1 MQRGSPILGAG
12 RSVLKSAV
20 RHVGTATSSLRPMPD
35 FLVIGTKRGGTTSF
49 YFDLI
54 EHPSIMR
61 LFPPPLPG
69 LKPDATKGVHYFD
82 SNYLKGET
90 WYRSYMPTRVTR
102 RIRTLRSGARSVVGE
117 ASPYYLFHPDAA
129 RRAHA
134 AVPGARL
141 VVLLRDPAMRAYSH
155 WKERRRGNA
164 EELDFAAALDAEP
177 LRLAGERERL
187 LQDPGYQ
194 SYAWEQ
200 QSYLTQSRYSES
212 LRPWIDHYG
221 REQLLVLASEEYYAD
236 PVKVLGEVDEFL
248 GLPRRALSTGAIR
261 NAAPGGALPE
271 AVRRRLALEFKDDIA
286 ALSDLV
292 GRTFPW

>member
-1 MQRGSPILGAG
+1 MPGGSTILRVG
-12 RSVLKSAV
+12 RTVLKSAV
-20 RHVGTATSSLRPMPD
+20 RHVGTATSSWRPMPD

-54 EHPSIMR
+54 EHPSILR

-82 SNYLKGET
+82 SNYVRGES
-90 WYRSYMPTRVTR
+90 WYRSYMPTTASRKLRTTR
-102 RIRTLRSGARSVVGE
+102 TGVRSVVGE

-129 RRAHA
+129 RRAHL
-134 AVPGARL
+134 AVPDARL
-141 VVLLRDPAMRAYSH
+141 IVLLRDPAMRTYSH

-164 EELDFAAALDAEP
+164 EDLDFAAALDAEP
-177 LRLAGERERL
+177 ARLAGERERL
-187 LQDPGYQ
+187 LHDPAYV

-200 QSYLTQSRYSES
+200 QSYVTQSRYSES
-212 LRPWIDHYG
+212 LGPWIDLYG
-221 REQLLVLASEEYYAD
+221 RERLLVLASEDYYAD
-236 PVKVLGEVDEFL
+236 PVSALGDVDEFL
-248 GLPRRALSTGAIR
+248 GLPRRALSSGAIR

-271 AVRRRLALEFKDDIA
+271 DVRDRLALEFTDDIA
-286 ALSDLV
+286 ALSRLV